1 MGCGEL
7 LGWGGGGVGD
17 GAVAAE
23 MMDLWASNWAQ
34 HGAPKRLRSTWY

>member
-7 LGWGGGGVGD
+7 LGWGGGVVAD

-23 MMDLWASNWAQ
+23 MMDLWASKNWAQ
-34 HGAPKRLRSTWY
+34 HGVP

>member
-1 MGCGEL
+1 MVVGHGEL
-7 LGWGGGGVGD
+7 LGWGGVVD

-34 HGAPKRLRSTWY
+34 HGAP